1 MYKRQ
6 VQNPLN
12 TKYHDRIYRTGDLV
26 YENEEGNIIF
36 IGRKDSQIKVRGNR
50 IELGDLESAAAAI
63 EKVASACALF
73 DADKQEI
80 VLFIETTAEIVAR
93 KFKMEQ
99 MCIRDRIYTVYHI
112 QNGIASI
119 I

>member
-1 MYKRQ
+1 MSGIALDIGIHRRLRRKVTLFKIQ
-6 VQNPLN
+6 AI

-36 IGRKDSQIKVRGNR
+36 IGRKDSQIKLRGNR

-63 EKVASACALF
+63 EMSQVHALF

-80 VLFIETTAEIVAR
+80 VLFIETTAEIKCKKV
-93 KFKMEQ
+93 
-99 MCIRDRIYTVYHI
+99 
-112 QNGIASI
+112 
-119 I
+119 